1 MRGIGG
7 QVCTWLIN
15 SEFRIGA
22 ERDQRSLADTN
33 LARRYVIHAFADV
46 QQHLNPLIACAGE
59 IAARL
64 DQVGWVGALM
74 AGDLPHRVAEFD
86 LVALGAGLGQ
96 RVTLLRAGA

>member
-1 MRGIGG
+1 MID
-7 QVCTWLIN
+7 
-15 SEFRIGA
+15 SEFSISA
-22 ERDQRSLADTN
+22 EGDQRSLADPN
-33 LARRYVIHAFADV
+33 LARRYVVQAFTDV

-74 AGDLPHRVAEFD
+74 AGDLPHRVTEFD

-96 RVTLLRAGA
+96 WVPLLRTGA